1 VMRHLRLVGTTPRGI
16 LRRLTVQAV
25 EHHETKGVLDGLDFD
40 PFAKIPSGA
49 RVEEVSRG
57 KSWEFS

>member
-1 VMRHLRLVGTTPRGI
+1 
-16 LRRLTVQAV
+16 VQGA
-25 EHHETKGVLDGLDFD
+25 EHHETKGVRDGLDFD

-57 KSWEFS
+57 KKTGNFLDVYRSELYGIREKDKSK